1 MSHRNL
7 LRRYMVTDGSK
18 FDLRDI
24 KPSDTGGLPSE
35 FKDNAKTLLR
45 EGVERMAAL
54 QDRLSA
60 QNRWGLLLIFQAMDA
75 AGKDSA
81 IEHVMSGVNPQGC
94 QVTAFKSPS
103 SEELDHDF
111 LWRTSRALPERGR
124 IGIFNRSYY
133 EEVLIVRV
141 HQGILAAQRL
151 PHQVVTK
158 RIWKERLED
167 IAAHERYLHRQ
178 GYAIRKFFL
187 HVSKAEQKRRFLAR
201 LDTPEKNWKFEA
213 ADVKERQHWKAYM
226 DAYEDAIRRTAAP
239 HAPWVVLP
247 ADNKWYTRL
256 MVSAAVVEALE
267 ELELEY
273 PSVDATR
280 RVELKEARQLLE
292 AE

>member
-7 LRRYMVTDGSK
+7 LKRYMVTDGSK

-24 KPSDTGGLPSE
+24 KPSDTGGLPNE
-35 FKDNAKTLLR
+35 FKEQAKTLLR

-111 LWRTSRALPERGR
+111 LWRTARALPERGR

-226 DAYEDAIRRTAAP
+226 DAYEDAIQRTAAP

-267 ELELEY
+267 ELDLDY

-280 RVELKEARQLLE
+280 RVELNEARQLLE